1 MILEREQIISVGELL
16 DDDALHIREY
26 QRPYKWSESSVRD
39 LLMDIESA
47 IHDAEKHNGFRYR
60 IGSILLHVH
69 DGAHDIVDGQQRT
82 ITLLII
88 GLCLNM
94 SFKCGLLSQEF
105 SDKTTQR
112 NMHENAMQIRQW
124 LKQRTDAEKQ
134 LLKKAISDILEVVV
148 ITVDDYSEAFQ
159 LFDSQNSRGKQL
171 DPHDLL
177 KAFHLREMRS
187 DLYEMEHAVTQ
198 WESRNPD
205 DIRKLFGTFL
215 FPIIR
220 WSQGVRSYKF
230 SDKDVDVF
238 KGVYEYWTYT
248 YAKRTVKAEPCFQI
262 NEPIV
267 AGEGF
272 FLYVDHYLQMKEDI
286 ERQLK
291 ESSLFEDIKPWV
303 DREQNKGKGVGYSY
317 CIDLFE
323 RVLICYYDRF
333 HHFDKMVVYKLF
345 SWAFMIR
352 TEMNYLGF
360 DTINN
365 YAIGAGDHVNRIPM
379 FSRICTS
386 RRHSDI
392 ATIKVE
398 VSLKS
403 VDEKWRGLYNLIR
416 KINGY
421 E

>member
-1 MILEREQIISVGELL
+1 
-16 DDDALHIREY
+16 
-26 QRPYKWSESSVRD
+26 
-39 LLMDIESA
+39 
-47 IHDAEKHNGFRYR
+47 
-60 IGSILLHVH
+60 
-69 DGAHDIVDGQQRT
+69 
-82 ITLLII
+82 
-88 GLCLNM
+88 
-94 SFKCGLLSQEF
+94 
-105 SDKTTQR
+105 
-112 NMHENAMQIRQW
+112 
-124 LKQRTDAEKQ
+124 
-134 LLKKAISDILEVVV
+134 
-148 ITVDDYSEAFQ
+148 
-159 LFDSQNSRGKQL
+159 
-171 DPHDLL
+171 
-177 KAFHLREMRS
+177 
-187 DLYEMEHAVTQ
+187 
-198 WESRNPD
+198 
-205 DIRKLFGTFL
+205 
-215 FPIIR
+215 
-220 WSQGVRSYKF
+220 
-230 SDKDVDVF
+230 
-238 KGVYEYWTYT
+238 
-248 YAKRTVKAEPCFQI
+248 
-262 NEPIV
+262 
-267 AGEGF
+267 
-272 FLYVDHYLQMKEDI
+272 MKEDI

-333 HHFDKMVVYKLF
+333 HYFDKMAVYKLF